1 MSEEIQVEH
10 WQQNGKMQSLKS
22 WRTHR
27 GCIEA
32 ATQRVSGTAA
42 AILVLKQQKTRHK
55 SGARHA
61 TISMRGSV
69 SVWHVNIS
77 PIKASQR
84 NSAAI

>member
-10 WQQNGKMQSLKS
+10 WQQIGKMQSLKS

-27 GCIEA
+27 VA